1 MILQIRDENGNWV
14 SIPALQGEKG
24 EPGEKGE
31 IGPVGPQGPIGEQGP
46 QGEAGPQGRIG
57 PQGPQGKTGPR
68 GASPIVT
75 ATQTAAGVT
84 IVITDE
90 QGTTTTTVHNGAPG
104 ESGAK
109 GDDGYTPVR
118 GTDYWT
124 EDDKATIVADVL
136 NALPAAESVS
146 V

>member
-14 SIPALQGEKG
+14 PIPALQGEKG

-31 IGPVGPQGPIGEQGP
+31 TGPVGPQGPTGE
-46 QGEAGPQGRIG
+46 
-57 PQGPQGKTGPR
+57 TGPA
-68 GASPIVT
+68 GATPIVT

-90 QGTTTTTVHNGAPG
+90 QGTTTTTIRNGAQG
-104 ESGAK
+104 EPGAK
-109 GDDGYTPVR
+109 GDAGYTPVK

-124 EDDKATIVADVL
+124 DDDKAAIVADVL